1 MKSSK
6 LEKIRKE
13 DNLYLFQN
21 YGNRLPVCF
30 IKGDGSY
37 LFDQD
42 NKRYID
48 FFSGI
53 AVNSL
58 GSNNAALS
66 RALHT
71 QVDKILHSSNW
82 FFNREQIEAAKLIS
96 ELTFPGKTLFVNSGT
111 EANEAAIKAARR
123 YGKSI
128 APEKYEI
135 ISFSGSFHGRTFGA
149 MSATAQEKI
158 RKGFDPLVPGFRFLP
173 FNDIEAL
180 KKELES
186 NNKICAVMTE
196 LIQGEGGIKIA
207 DSQFITQ
214 LEKLCKKHKVLL
226 IIDEVQTGAGRTG
239 QFCSYQHFGISPD
252 IITFAKGLA
261 GGFPIGAL
269 HAKDAVA
276 PLLEPGSHGTTFGGN
291 HFACAAAAAV
301 LKELKKKSFMEKVR
315 KNGDYIRNHITKL
328 KAKSGCITEVRGMGL
343 HIGIELNRPGM
354 DMVKKA
360 LEYGLVINCTS
371 EKVIRIMPALTI
383 SLSTIK
389 EGLAIF
395 DRLIIEEGNKS

>member
-6 LEKIRKE
+6 LDKIKKE
-13 DNLYLFQN
+13 DNQYLFQN
-21 YGNRLPVCF
+21 YGPRLPVCF
-30 IKGDGSY
+30 VKGDGPY

-53 AVNSL
+53 AVTSL
-58 GSNNAALS
+58 GGNNAALG
-66 RALHT
+66 RALHS
-71 QVDKILHSSNW
+71 QVDKIIHSSNW
-82 FFNREQIEAAKLIS
+82 FFNQEQIEAAKLIS
-96 ELTFPGKTLFVNSGT
+96 DLTFPGKTLFVNSGT

-128 APEKYEI
+128 APDKIEI

-173 FNDIEAL
+173 FNDTAAFQ
-180 KKELES
+180 KELES
-186 NNKICAVMTE
+186 NNKICAVITE

-207 DSQFITQ
+207 DRKFVTQ
-214 LEKLCKKHKVLL
+214 IEKLCKKHKVLL

-239 QFCSYQHFGISPD
+239 KFCAYQQFGISPD

-261 GGFPIGAL
+261 GGFPIGAI
-269 HAKDAVA
+269 HTRDAVA
-276 PLLEPGSHGTTFGGN
+276 SQLEPGSHGSTFGGN
-291 HFACAAAAAV
+291 HLACAAAAAV
-301 LKELKKKSFMEKVR
+301 LKEMKKKSFLEKVI
-315 KNGDYIRNHITKL
+315 KNGEFIQNHITRL
-328 KAKSGCITEVRGMGL
+328 KEKTGCITEVRGMGL
-343 HIGIELNRPGM
+343 HIGIELDRPGI
-354 DMVKKA
+354 DLVKKA

-383 SLSTIK
+383 PLATIK